1 MSDALSDLSNALADL
16 VARTAPSLVS
26 LLPGQRAQRSAYLWQ
41 DGIVITAEQNLPDQA
56 EIEALLPT
64 GRSVRATVAGRDP
77 GTNIAVL
84 TLDLAGASRS
94 AAATPRAG
102 ALALA
107 LGSIDGAPTVR
118 LGAINRVGPGWDSMA
133 NGHIDHYVQ
142 LDLPLSGRDEGGPVL
157 AGDGGLL
164 GMSTLGPRR
173 RAIVIPTSTI
183 ERVVPQLLDGGRVK
197 QGWLG
202 LGLQPVGIPASLQSA
217 AGRDAGLMVISLA
230 AGGPAEQA
238 GVLPGDILLEVAGEA
253 APHPRAVARAL
264 AGEQVGKNVPLR
276 LLRAGA
282 SMDVH
287 ATVALRP
294 AA

>member
-1 MSDALSDLSNALADL
+1 MVEALADFSNALADL
-16 VARTAPSLVS
+16 VAGAAPALLSLH
-26 LLPGQRAQRSAYLWQ
+26 PGKRAQRSAYLWQ
-41 DGIVITAEQNLPDQA
+41 DGVAITSEQGLPDDT
-56 EIEALLPT
+56 EVEAVLPG
-64 GRSVRATVAGRDP
+64 GRRARASMVGRDP

-84 TLDLAGASRS
+84 RVELSGVPRPGA
-94 AAATPRAG
+94 AEPRTG

-107 LGSIDGAPTVR
+107 LGSLEGAPTVR

-133 NGHIDHYVQ
+133 NGRIDRYVQ
-142 LDLPLSGRDEGGPVL
+142 LDLPLASRDEGGPVL
-157 AGDGGLL
+157 SADGGLL

-173 RAIVIPTSTI
+173 RAIVIPVATV
-183 ERVVPQLLDGGRVK
+183 ERVVPQLLDGGRIK

-202 LGLQPVGIPASLQSA
+202 LGLHPVGIPASLRSA
-217 AGRDAGLMVISLA
+217 AGRDAGLMVVSLA

-238 GVLPGDILLEVAGEA
+238 GVLPGDILLEVGGEA

-264 AGEQVGKNVPLR
+264 AGEQVGKNVPLL

-282 SMDVH
+282 AMNVQ
-287 ATVALRP
+287 ATVAMRP